1 MTTGMGDY
9 LAQIG
14 RVPLLTP
21 AEEIELGNRVQAG
34 QRLQEEIAARQGQT
48 ATAAERKALRAA
60 RRAKDRMVQAN
71 LRLVVSMSR
80 RYHDRGVDQLDLCQE
95 GTVGLVRA
103 VEKFDPARGYKFST
117 YGYWWIRQAMQRA
130 IDQTSRMIRQ
140 PVHLA
145 DLQRKLRGIIRQQL
159 QATATEPTLTQL
171 AEAAGEPI
179 ERVRQALI
187 IDQHCCSL
195 DTRVRQQDGCELSEL
210 LASDGPTPAAVLD
223 QQEHLDGMREA
234 ITRGMSKMTPAQ
246 QEVITRRFG
255 LHGGEQETLAAIGAD
270 MGITRERVRQHEMK
284 AMAILK
290 SGTLNA
296 RALLRD

>member
-1 MTTGMGDY
+1 MSAGMGDY

-14 RVPLLTP
+14 RVPLLTA

-34 QRLQEEIAARQGQT
+34 QRLQEEIAAREGRE

-60 RRAKDRMVQAN
+60 QRAKDRMVQAN

-140 PVHLA
+140 PIHLA
-145 DLQRKLRGIIRQQL
+145 DLQRKLRGIIRQHL
-159 QATATEPTLTQL
+159 QATATEPTLAEL

-187 IDQHCCSL
+187 IDQRCCSL

-210 LASDGPTPAAVLD
+210 LASDGPTPDDTLD

-234 ITRGMSKMTPAQ
+234 IARAMGKMTPAQ
-246 QEVITRRFG
+246 QQVIARRFG

-290 SGTLNA
+290 AGTLNA

>member
-1 MTTGMGDY
+1 MSTGMGDY

-14 RVPLLTP
+14 RVPLLTA

-34 QRLQEEIAARQGQT
+34 QRLQAEIAAREGRE

-60 RRAKDRMVQAN
+60 QRAKDRMVQAN

-159 QATATEPTLTQL
+159 QATATEPTLTEL

-187 IDQHCCSL
+187 IDQRCCSL

-210 LASDGPTPAAVLD
+210 LASDGPTPDDTLD

-234 ITRGMSKMTPAQ
+234 ITRGMSRMTPAQ
-246 QEVITRRFG
+246 QQVIARRFG

-284 AMAILK
+284 AMSILK
-290 SGTLNA
+290 AGTLNA

>member
-1 MTTGMGDY
+1 MSTGMGDY

-14 RVPLLTP
+14 RVPMLTP

-60 RRAKDRMVQAN
+60 QRAKDRMIQAN

-130 IDQTSRMIRQ
+130 IDQTARMIRQ

-145 DLQRKLRGIIRQQL
+145 DLQRKLRGIIRQHL
-159 QATATEPTLTQL
+159 QTTATEPTLAEL

-210 LASDGPTPAAVLD
+210 LASDGPTPDDTLD

-234 ITRGMSKMTPAQ
+234 IARAMGKMTPAQ
-246 QEVITRRFG
+246 QQVIARRFG

-290 SGTLNA
+290 AGTLNA

>member
-1 MTTGMGDY
+1 MGDY

-14 RVPLLTP
+14 RVPMLTP

-60 RRAKDRMVQAN
+60 QRAKDRMIQAN

-130 IDQTSRMIRQ
+130 IDQTARMIRQ

-145 DLQRKLRGIIRQQL
+145 DLQRKLRGIIRQHL
-159 QATATEPTLTQL
+159 QTTATEPTLAEL

-210 LASDGPTPAAVLD
+210 LASDGPTPDDTLD

-234 ITRGMSKMTPAQ
+234 IARAMGKMTPAQ
-246 QEVITRRFG
+246 QQVIARRFG

-290 SGTLNA
+290 AGTLNA

>member
-1 MTTGMGDY
+1 MSTGMGDY

-14 RVPLLTP
+14 RVPLLTA

-34 QRLQEEIAARQGQT
+34 QRLQAEIAAREGRE

-60 RRAKDRMVQAN
+60 QRAKDRMVQAN

-130 IDQTSRMIRQ
+130 IDQTARMIRQ

-145 DLQRKLRGIIRQQL
+145 DLQRKLRGIIRQHL
-159 QATATEPTLTQL
+159 QATAIEPTLAEL

-234 ITRGMSKMTPAQ
+234 ITRGMSKMSRVQ
-246 QEVITRRFG
+246 QEVIARRFG
-255 LHGGEQETLAAIGAD
+255 LHGGEQETLAAIGAT
-270 MGITRERVRQHEMK
+270 MGISRERVRHHEMK

>member
-1 MTTGMGDY
+1 MGDALSDY
-9 LAQIG
+9 MNAIS
-14 RVPLLTP
+14 RIPLLTP
-21 AEEIELGNRVQAG
+21 AEEVHLATIIQRWQQDPQAG
-34 QRLQEEIAARQGQT
+34 AAL
-48 ATAAERKALRAA
+48 ERRGRRALR
-60 RRAKDRMVQAN
+60 RMVEGN
-71 LRLVVSMSR
+71 LRLVVSICK
-80 RYHDRGVDQLDLCQE
+80 RYQNMANQAQIEMLDLIQA
-95 GTVGLVRA
+95 GSIGLIRA
-103 VEKFDPARGYKFST
+103 VRGFDPGRGYKFST
-117 YGYWWIRQAMQRA
+117 YGYWWIRQSIRRA

-140 PVHLA
+140 PIHLA
-145 DLQRKLRGIIRQQL
+145 DLQRKLRGIIRQHL
-159 QATATEPTLTQL
+159 QSTATEPTLAEL

-187 IDQHCCSL
+187 IDQRCCSL

-210 LASDGPTPAAVLD
+210 LASDGPTPDDTLD

-234 ITRGMSKMTPAQ
+234 IARAMGKMTPAQ
-246 QEVITRRFG
+246 QQVIARRFG

-290 SGTLNA
+290 AGTLNA

>member
-1 MTTGMGDY
+1 MSTGMGDY

-14 RVPLLTP
+14 RVPLLTA

-34 QRLQEEIAARQGQT
+34 QRLQAEITARQGQT
-48 ATAAERKALRAA
+48 ATPAERKALRAA
-60 RRAKDRMVQAN
+60 QRAKDRMVQAN

-140 PVHLA
+140 PIHLA
-145 DLQRKLRGIIRQQL
+145 DLQRKLRGIIRQHL
-159 QATATEPTLTQL
+159 QATATEPTLAEL

-179 ERVRQALI
+179 DRVRQALI
-187 IDQHCCSL
+187 IDQRCCSL

-210 LASDGPTPAAVLD
+210 LASDRPTPDDTLD

-234 ITRGMSKMTPAQ
+234 ITRGMSRMTPAQ
-246 QEVITRRFG
+246 QQVITRRFG

>member
-1 MTTGMGDY
+1 MSTGMGDY

-14 RVPLLTP
+14 RVPMLTP

-34 QRLQEEIAARQGQT
+34 QRLQEEIAAREGQT
-48 ATAAERKALRAA
+48 ATAAERKALRVA
-60 RRAKDRMVQAN
+60 RRAKDRMIQAN

-140 PVHLA
+140 PIHLA
-145 DLQRKLRGIIRQQL
+145 DLQRKLRGIIRQHL
-159 QATATEPTLTQL
+159 QATATEPTLAEL

-210 LASDGPTPAAVLD
+210 LASDGPTPDDTLD

-234 ITRGMSKMTPAQ
+234 ITRGMSRMTPAQ
-246 QEVITRRFG
+246 QQVITRRFG

-270 MGITRERVRQHEMK
+270 MGITRERVRQHEVK

-290 SGTLNA
+290 AGTLNA